1 LNKKEYYLFYDPD
14 LIHVIINFY
23 INGMPIDSIGSYF
36 GMNGE
41 EINFILDHFIPYL
54 D

>member
-1 LNKKEYYLFYDPD
+1 MKKNEYYLFYDPD
-14 LIHVIINFY
+14 LIRVIINFY
-23 INGMPIDSIGSYF
+23 LNGMPINSIGVYI
-36 GMNGE
+36 GMGAE